1 MSENIE
7 RDFFKLFIKDLNTV
21 LTTNDNTV
29 DQKKQVEKLMK
40 LENQFR
46 KSLWKF
52 PVQTRE
58 VYKKFILK
66 VVVEDRNIL
75 SSRPY
80 FREKSPRFNEEISP
94 LIKTGKVNKLRK
106 FHINF
111 NLINYI
117 RENWI
122 GALPTE
128 CENLYQQIK
137 LTRKILVET
146 NLPLA
151 INRAKLFH
159 RKVPES
165 HISLDDMIGIASM
178 GLIIG
183 IDKFVGPYTKVFRG
197 VAIGYM
203 TRDLMEDYSSTLIYL
218 YPSDKQLLYR
228 ANTIKNRQ
236 GIEDTIELA
245 KAVSMSLEEDKKN
258 GKKPTKS
265 KVSSNDLSL
274 LMMATNVLSESVPM
288 ENEGDNPISLYD
300 TYSKLENDSQMEERI
315 GDRQAMYS
323 MLKSIKM
330 LGIIEQKIIKM
341 KGVKL

>member
-1 MSENIE
+1 MADDI
-7 RDFFKLFIKDLNTV
+7 DFFRLLIKDLNSV
-21 LTTNDNTV
+21 LNSNKNTV

-40 LENQFR
+40 LENLFR
-46 KSLWKF
+46 KAIWKY
-52 PVQTRE
+52 PIQSRE

-80 FREKSPRFNEEISP
+80 FREKSPRFNKEISP
-94 LIKTGKVNKLRK
+94 LIKTGRVNKLRK

-111 NLINYI
+111 NLMNYI
-117 RENWI
+117 RQNWI
-122 GALPTE
+122 GSLPPE
-128 CENLYQQIK
+128 CEDLFQQAK
-137 LTRKILVET
+137 VARAVLVEC
-146 NLPLA
+146 NMPLA
-151 INRAKLFH
+151 INRAKLFF

-165 HISLDDMIGIASM
+165 HLSLDDMTGIAAM

-203 TRDLMEDYSSTLIYL
+203 TRDLMETYSSTLIYL

-228 ANTIKNRQ
+228 ANTIRNRQ
-236 GIEDTIELA
+236 GIEDPVELA
-245 KAVSMSLEEDKKN
+245 KAVTSSLTQDKLD

-265 KVSSNDLSL
+265 SVTTSDLSL
-274 LMMATNVLSESVPM
+274 LMMATNVLSETVPA
-288 ENEGDNPISLYD
+288 EEEGDDPTSLYD
-300 TYSKLENDSQMEERI
+300 VYSTMENDDQMEQRV
-315 GDRQAMYS
+315 GDRQAMYR
-323 MLKSIKM
+323 MLHSVK
-330 LGIIEQKIIKM
+330 LLDVIEQKIIKM